1 MAHIVTLNTPSRED
15 WLSQLADVIT
25 SPDELLR
32 LLDLEQHEALC
43 AGREAKR
50 LFALRVPRA
59 FVARMEKGN
68 PDDPLLKQ
76 TLTSQDEFIT
86 APGYSTDPL
95 EEQNSVVPGLL
106 HKYRNRA
113 LLLVKGGCAV
123 NCRYCFRRH
132 FPYAENQ
139 GNKRNWQVALDYIA
153 AHPELDE
160 IIFSGGDPLM
170 AKDHELD
177 WLLTQLETIPHIKR
191 LRIHSR
197 LPIVIPARITDAL
210 VTRLEQSRLQV
221 LLVNHINHANEI
233 DADFRAAMARMRKAG
248 VTLLNQSVLLRGVN
262 DSARVLADLS
272 NALFDAGV
280 MPYYLHVLDRV
291 QGAAHFMVTD
301 EEARKIMREL
311 LTLVSGYMVPKLA
324 REIGRVRRRWI
335 CSCVSSKKA
344 GGATLTCPGDKATA
358 PSKGYISS
366 GTYRPGRSSGW
377 RLAQSWTASPASGC
391 SPRKSRCR
399 PLPQPDYAGHWPHHA

>member
-15 WLSQLADVIT
+15 WLLQLADVIT
-25 SPDELLR
+25 DPDELLR
-32 LLDLEQHEALC
+32 VLNIDTDANLS

-59 FVARMEKGN
+59 FAARMKKGDPN
-68 PDDPLLKQ
+68 DPLLRQ
-76 TLTSQDEFIT
+76 VLTASEEFVA

-95 EEQNSVVPGLL
+95 EEQESVVPGLL

-153 AHPELDE
+153 QQPELDE

-177 WLLTQLETIPHIKR
+177 WLIEQLEAIPHIKR

-197 LPIVIPARITDAL
+197 LPIVIPTRITDTL
-210 VTRLEQSRLQV
+210 VARFARSPLQI
-221 LLVNHINHANEI
+221 LLVNHINHSQEI
-233 DADFRAAMARMRKAG
+233 DDAFRAAMAKLRQAG

-262 DSARVLADLS
+262 DNARTLADLS

-280 MPYYLHVLDRV
+280 IPYYLHVLDKV
-291 QGAAHFMVTD
+291 QGAAHFMVSD
-301 EEARKIMREL
+301 DEARKIMREL

-324 REIGRVRRRWI
+324 REIG
-335 CSCVSSKKA
+335 
-344 GGATLTCPGDKATA
+344 GE
-358 PSKGYISS
+358 PSK
-366 GTYRPGRSSGW
+366 T
-377 RLAQSWTASPASGC
+377 
-391 SPRKSRCR
+391 
-399 PLPQPDYAGHWPHHA
+399 PLDLQLRQQ

>member
-15 WLSQLADVIT
+15 WLTQLADVVT
-25 SPDELLR
+25 SPDELLQ
-32 LLDLEQHEALC
+32 LLNVDADANLL
-43 AGREAKR
+43 AGRDAKR

-59 FVARMEKGN
+59 FIARMQPGN
-68 PDDPLLKQ
+68 LNDPLLRQ
-76 TLTSQDEFIT
+76 VLTSQEEFIH

-95 EEQNSVVPGLL
+95 EEQHSVVPGLL
-106 HKYRNRA
+106 HKYSNRA

-139 GNKRNWQVALDYIA
+139 GTKRNWQKAMEYIA
-153 AHPELDE
+153 SHPELDE

-177 WLLTQLETIPHIKR
+177 WLLTQLESIPHIKR

-197 LPIVIPARITDAL
+197 LPIVIPARITDTL
-210 VTRLEQSRLQV
+210 VARISASSLQV

-233 DADFRAAMARMRKAG
+233 DTAFRRAMKSLRMAG

-262 DSARVLADLS
+262 DNARTLADLS

-291 QGAAHFMVTD
+291 QGAAHFMVSD
-301 EEARKIMREL
+301 EEARAIMREL
-311 LTLVSGYMVPKLA
+311 LTLVSGYLVPKLA
-324 REIGRVRRRWI
+324 REIG
-335 CSCVSSKKA
+335 
-344 GGATLTCPGDKATA
+344 GE
-358 PSKGYISS
+358 PSK
-366 GTYRPGRSSGW
+366 T
-377 RLAQSWTASPASGC
+377 
-391 SPRKSRCR
+391 
-399 PLPQPDYAGHWPHHA
+399 PLDLGLKQR